1 MPETSAQEL
10 REAAKLIRERAQA
23 ATPGPWQHMCLGSEG
38 CLVLRAN
45 GTVRERGHGRVARF
59 GQKEWKADHADADY
73 VAGMHPGV
81 ALKVAD
87 LLGKIAW
94 MGELDPDIL
103 SRAGCDEAIAI
114 ARAFLG
120 IKESGR

>member
-1 MPETSAQEL
+1 MAETSAQEL

-45 GTVRERGHGRVARF
+45 GTVRERDHRVARF

-73 VAGMHPGV
+73 VTGMHPGV

-87 LLGKIAW
+87 LLDKLAW
-94 MGELDPDIL
+94 MGELDPDML
-103 SRAGCDEAIAI
+103 GRVGCDEAIAV

-120 IKESGR
+120 IKESRR